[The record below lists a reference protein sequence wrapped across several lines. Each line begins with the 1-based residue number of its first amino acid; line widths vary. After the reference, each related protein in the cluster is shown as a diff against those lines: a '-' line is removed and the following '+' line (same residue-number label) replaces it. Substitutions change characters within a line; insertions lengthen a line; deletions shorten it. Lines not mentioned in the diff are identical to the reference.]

1 MGSAAELVPLLIA
14 MGYVFYGFHVVC
26 DEFFVPALQVM
37 CERLNVPD
45 SVAGATVM
53 AAGASSPEMFTNF
66 ISIFVFR
73 SDVGTGTVVG
83 SELFNQLVICGTC
96 AVQVPDLSLDWRL
109 LVRELGFYSLAVVW
123 LYLSLCQISRERVT
137 WLEGLGFVAMQFVYV
152 VVCFFTPTLVASLCP
167 GSKQAEYEALGD
179 AESGGASPQRPP
191 SPGQGQRGLRRGA
204 DLERP
209 LLQEVGSPVGPGAE
223 GGDFSDSSDSEEPP
237 TPGRGM
243 VPLAGKQAEA
253 GVTMAQARRESF
265 RRLTRTETEQLRNTA
280 FNDALMDGWVHRRS
294 RTGNFDHRRWLVL
307 EKGKLHYVKSPL
319 TYREGDGSRMVAS
332 EARLEDVAVRPDPD
346 DDMRFLVTGGE
357 KTAHFSVSTPELRDK
372 WVSKILSWKAGWEFQ
387 VAGGGARG
395 APPAHHRE
403 EHSFRRWCSSLSY
416 TALAPY
422 ESVIR
427 MTVPNMQ
434 LHPELYPLTI
444 VMCCVWMAGLSYIM
458 TYSGDRAGEIIGI
471 SSSVVGLTVGAAG
484 TSLPNLFASTIVAR
498 KGQGDMA
505 IANAFGSNIFNI
517 NIALG
522 LPWLCAAIAYREPWS
537 VAPKQTPGHPV
548 RKSSLAFNTVL
559 LIAFILFFIIT
570 IAITKLK
577 LNRLT
582 GIIFLLSYL
591 LYLVYAILSDYYPRF
606 QPDL

>member
-1 MGSAAELVPLLIA
+1 MGGAGELAPLLVA

-66 ISIFVFR
+66 ISIFAFR

-96 AVQVPDLSLDWRL
+96 AVQCEELSLDWRL
-109 LVRELGFYSLAVVW
+109 LVRELGFYSLSVIW

-137 WLEGLGFVAMQFVYV
+137 WLEASGFVLMQVVYV
-152 VVCFFTPTLVASLCP
+152 IVCIYTPALVASLCP
-167 GSKQAEYEALGD
+167 GSGEAAYEALSD
-179 AESGGASPQRPP
+179 SEAAAASPERH
-191 SPGQGQRGLRRGA
+191 SPGRGEV

-209 LLQEVGSPVGPGAE
+209 LLQEVEAPGE
-223 GGDFSDSSDSEEPP
+223 NGDMSDSSDSSDAEEPP
-237 TPGRGM
+237 TPGRG
-243 VPLAGKQAEA
+243 VPLAGKQAAA

-265 RRLTRTETEQLRNTA
+265 RRLTRTETEQLRGTA
-280 FNDALMDGWVHRRS
+280 FKDALMDGWVHRMSRS
-294 RTGNFDHRRWLVL
+294 GQFDHRRWLVL

-332 EARLEDVAVRPDPD
+332 EARLEAVSVVPDPD
-346 DDMRFLVTGGE
+346 DETRFLVMGGE
-357 KTAHFSVSTPELRDK
+357 KEARFSVSTPELRDR
-372 WVSKILSWKAGWEFQ
+372 WVSKILSWKAGWEFRGRSGGE
-387 VAGGGARG
+387 GGGG
-395 APPAHHRE
+395 GHHRE
-403 EHSFRRWCSSLSY
+403 EHSLRRWCSSLSY
-416 TALAPY
+416 TALAPF
-422 ESVIR
+422 ESAIR
-427 MTVPNMQ
+427 LTVPNMQ

-444 VMCCVWMAGLSYIM
+444 VMCCVWMAGLSYVM
-458 TYSGDRAGEIIGI
+458 TYSGDRAGQIIGV

-484 TSLPNLFASTIVAR
+484 TSLPNLFASSIVAR

-522 LPWLCAAIAYREPWS
+522 LPWLCAALLYHEPWS
-537 VAPKQTPGHPV
+537 VAPKQTEGHPI

-559 LIAFILFFIIT
+559 LIVFILFFIIT
-570 IAITKLK
+570 ILITKLK

-582 GIIFLLSYL
+582 GFIFLASYV
-591 LYLVYAILSDYYPRF
+591 LYLAYAIFADYYPQF